1 MLGRSQL
8 GEEVL
13 PGVLTVLRPWR
24 LAGTGPCTTQKSS
37 GPGAASADIAGAAAG
52 VQSYV
57 FIVPLIGAH
66 RAFRSQRPSG
76 PAQAGHGHG
85 HLHRCS
91 LPCGQVTLE
100 AGGADTYTQRAIPG
114 PEPNQDSCTS
124 ARFGA
129 NTVRVRRPGAV
140 RLISSVLPVGPL
152 HQPRKSQRPAPD
164 RPTGKIEAGDPA
176 AATGRA

>member
-37 GPGAASADIAGAAAG
+37 GPGAASADIASAAAG

-66 RAFRSQRPSG
+66 RAFRSQRPSR

-85 HLHRCS
+85 HSAGHPPDLSPTR
-91 LPCGQVTLE
+91 TL
-100 AGGADTYTQRAIPG
+100 ALRHDLARILFVSGAL
-114 PEPNQDSCTS
+114 
-124 ARFGA
+124 AR
-129 NTVRVRRPGAV
+129 
-140 RLISSVLPVGPL
+140 
-152 HQPRKSQRPAPD
+152 
-164 RPTGKIEAGDPA
+164 
-176 AATGRA
+176 